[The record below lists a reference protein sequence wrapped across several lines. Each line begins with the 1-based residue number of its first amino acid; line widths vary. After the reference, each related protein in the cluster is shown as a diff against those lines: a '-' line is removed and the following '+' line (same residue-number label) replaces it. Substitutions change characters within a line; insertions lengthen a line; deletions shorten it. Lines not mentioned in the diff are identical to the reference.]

1 MDKEEKV
8 KIAIYNLMALFYE
21 CGIKEVHIGGMMRIL
36 GVDNETASQHD
47 NEAVILDED
56 FINYVT
62 ELNSPRPQNETLH

>member
-47 NEAVILDED
+47 NEAVILDEN
-56 FINYVT
+56 FIEYVT

>member
-1 MDKEEKV
+1 MDKDEKV
-8 KIAIYNLMALFYE
+8 KMAVYNLMALFYE

-47 NEAVILDED
+47 DEAVILDEE
-56 FINYVT
+56 FIAYVT